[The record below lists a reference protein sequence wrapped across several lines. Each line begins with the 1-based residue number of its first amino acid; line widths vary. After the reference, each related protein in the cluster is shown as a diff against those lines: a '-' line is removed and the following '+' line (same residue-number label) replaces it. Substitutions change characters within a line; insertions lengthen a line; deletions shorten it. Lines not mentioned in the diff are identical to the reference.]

1 MSILFKKLEGLV
13 IKDLANYVRLPY
25 LTDDKGVSSISGY
38 FWKREKIGCL
48 YNLLKTHENQLC
60 VLRDEYRLVTKRE
73 GLISNEVS
81 KQDIADR
88 NRLALNSLLK
98 LSLVSQTFERYK
110 QYIDSSYQEEIDLNI
125 NPYNY
130 LVIYVCIIIS
140 DIDSILQ
147 FNYSIDLILSLL
159 FLLSRFL
166 LRY

>member
-1 MSILFKKLEGLV
+1 M
-13 IKDLANYVRLPY
+13 
-25 LTDDKGVSSISGY
+25 
-38 FWKREKIGCL
+38 
-48 YNLLKTHENQLC
+48 KTHENQLC
-60 VLRDEYRLVTKRE
+60 VLRDEYRLVTKLE
-73 GLISNEVS
+73 GLISNQVS